1 MPTATP
7 FKALGLAN
15 GFPFCLHK
23 IDVSS
28 SQDYITLGGTRK
40 GAAPTDAEKD
50 FSLTNA
56 MNIYWNLHQISV
68 SASATTFHGYDDGYY
83 NGSSDANWS
92 AAQPQPFNTQPKERM
107 TNHSYS
113 AIARHG
119 GINGSIDLG
128 SAGYPNSSIGEVSS
142 SGGTNVFLIAMYN
155 GAVTNYNNFVGY
167 GLREFVKIRGSYG
180 QYSNLHL
187 SGPNMMNTQFNMV
200 AKGEVGYSSFVP
212 SDPFD
217 MNGYIYLGSS
227 TPPQNKATT
236 NIQVQSS
243 PFPILKYAKCKSSL
257 VALPKLDDDY
267 TQNLD
272 SPSSWNWAW
281 GGGYEHSTSSDTPDL
296 FSTSTTAGSAS
307 AIGSSTNDTSFSLS
321 LSSVS
326 VSYFTYDS

>member
-1 MPTATP
+1 MPIATP
-7 FKALGLAN
+7 FKALAAGN

-28 SQDYITLGGTRK
+28 SEDYITLGGTRK
-40 GAAPTDAEKD
+40 GSPPTAAEKKL
-50 FSLTNA
+50 SLINA

-92 AAQPQPFNTQPKERM
+92 AAQPQPFNTQPKERV
-107 TNHSYS
+107 NNNNSYS
-113 AIARHG
+113 AQERYG
-119 GINGSIDLG
+119 GLNNFIDLG
-128 SAGYPNSSIGEVSS
+128 TAGYANSSIGEVGS
-142 SGGTNVFLIAMYN
+142 SGGTNVFPIAMYN
-155 GAVTNYNNFVGY
+155 GAVTNNNFVGY
-167 GLREFVKIRGSYG
+167 GLSEFVKIRGSYG
-180 QYSNLHL
+180 SYSNLHL
-187 SGPNMMNTQFNMV
+187 SGPNMMSTQYDMRV
-200 AKGEVGYSSFVP
+200 RGEVGYSSYVP
-212 SDPFD
+212 FDPFD
-217 MNGYIYLGSS
+217 LEGYYYLGSS

-243 PFPILKYAKCKSSL
+243 PFPILKYAKCTSSL
-257 VALPKLDDDY
+257 VALPRLDDDY

-281 GGGYEHSTSSDTPDL
+281 GGGYEHSTSTPDL
-296 FSTSTTAGSAS
+296 FSTSTSAGAAS
-307 AIGSSTNDTSFSLS
+307 ATGPSTNDTSFSLS